1 MQRPFKGDWRNLQI
15 NNVKMAN
22 DFVRYFEIYYFC
34 NEQISNYMKHS
45 YLFMISLF
53 SLGMFF
59 SACSSQIEKGELS
72 QDNSRKYSF
81 SELREISL
89 LHSEGL
95 NTIFSQLGPLKTRS
109 ANASVTADSTFFRS
123 KIDSMSI
130 SFIEEQMKSMIPRM
144 RSTSNL
150 QKGEVANW
158 QLSPS
163 ANSIFETYFDAL
175 KTSSDRAEM
184 EKYILSVT
192 QSDDFLLLEEKEQQ
206 LVVFMM
212 YIGIDSYEYWSNPQ
226 NWNKWASL
234 RGDFTSI
241 VPTTSTRG
249 MAGPGAN
256 AWMSGKQINNPRFQ
270 QILRSDCVGC
280 LMSLTRGFNAWNWA
294 IGGISTSA
302 KAGF

>member
-1 MQRPFKGDWRNLQI
+1 MSPSNETYTICRNLLKETGEISKSTMLKPRI
-15 NNVKMAN
+15 NL
-22 DFVRYFEIYYFC
+22 FVISRLIIIC
-34 NEQISNYMKHS
+34 NEQIPNCMKHS

-59 SACSSQIEKGELS
+59 SACSSQVEKGELS
-72 QDNSRKYSF
+72 QNNSRKYSF

-130 SFIEEQMKSMIPRM
+130 DFIEEQMKSKNPRM

-249 MAGPGAN
+249 VAGPGAKH
-256 AWMSGKQINNPRFQ
+256 G
-270 QILRSDCVGC
+270 
-280 LMSLTRGFNAWNWA
+280 
-294 IGGISTSA
+294 
-302 KAGF
+302 

>member
-59 SACSSQIEKGELS
+59 SACSSQVEKGELS
-72 QDNSRKYSF
+72 QNRKYSF

-109 ANASVTADSTFFRS
+109 ANASVTADSTFFLFN
-123 KIDSMSI
+123 IDSMSI
-130 SFIEEQMKSMIPRM
+130 SFIVEQMKSMIPRM

-184 EKYILSVT
+184 ETYIQSVT

-280 LMSLTRGFNAWNWA
+280 LMSLTRGFHAWGWA
-294 IGGISTSA
+294 IGGISGSA

>member
-1 MQRPFKGDWRNLQI
+1 MQRPFKGDWRNLQPD
-15 NNVKMAN
+15 NVKTEN
-22 DFVRYFEIYYFC
+22 KFVCCFETCYIC
-34 NEQISNYMKHS
+34 SEQIPSYMKHF
-45 YLFMISLF
+45 YLFTISLF
-53 SLGMFF
+53 SLAMFF
-59 SACSSQIEKGELS
+59 SACSSQVEKGELS
-72 QDNSRKYSF
+72 QNNGRKYSF

-89 LHSEGL
+89 LHSGGL
-95 NTIFSQLGPLKTRS
+95 NTIFSQLEPLKTRS
-109 ANASVTADSTFFRS
+109 ANASVTADSTLRS

-130 SFIEEQMKSMIPRM
+130 NFIEEQMKSMIPRM

-184 EKYILSVT
+184 EQYILSVT

-256 AWMSGKQINNPRFQ
+256 AWMSGNQIRNPRFQ
-270 QILRSDCVGC
+270 QVLRHDCIGC
-280 LMSLTRGFNAWNWA
+280 LMSLTRGFSAWGWA
-294 IGGISTSA
+294 AGGIAGSV
-302 KAGF
+302 KAGL